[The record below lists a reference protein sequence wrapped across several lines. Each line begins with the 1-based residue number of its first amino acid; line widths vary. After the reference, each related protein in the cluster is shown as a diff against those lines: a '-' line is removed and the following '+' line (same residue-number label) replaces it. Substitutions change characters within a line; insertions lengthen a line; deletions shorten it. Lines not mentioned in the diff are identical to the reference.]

1 MALSAGD
8 DGWIT
13 LSGTDGTTVHVR
25 AQRRG
30 SRTMITDIYLHTADG
45 ITPAAVRGVSISRL
59 EAELNLLRSPR
70 HSVPTS
76 QTPTLTAIFD
86 AARAEDDGTP
96 EPTLSELRSRAP
108 ITTVDERPSRPRL
121 SRPGKEGPDE
131 FYALV
136 ARAYAEYAPRTRAPA
151 KEIAA
156 EAGTPISAAHR
167 WIREA
172 RRRGFL
178 PPAQKGRAG

>member
-25 AQRRG
+25 AQRHG

-59 EAELNLLRSPR
+59 EAELNLLCSPR
-70 HSVPTS
+70 PSVPAS

-86 AARAEDDGTP
+86 AARDEDDDIP
-96 EPTLSELRSRAP
+96 EPTLAQLRSRAP
-108 ITTVDERPSRPRL
+108 NTTLDEGSSRARL
-121 SRPGKEGPDE
+121 GRPGKEGPDE
-131 FYALV
+131 FYELV
-136 ARAYAEYAPRTRAPA
+136 AQAYAEYAPRTRAPA
-151 KEIAA
+151 KEIAT
-156 EAGTPISAAHR
+156 EAGAPISAAHR

-178 PPAQKGRAG
+178 PPARKGKAG

>member
-1 MALSAGD
+1 MALSAGG

-30 SRTMITDIYLHTADG
+30 ARTMITDIYLHTADG

-59 EAELNLLRSPR
+59 EAELNLAMSPR
-70 HSVPTS
+70 PSVAS
-76 QTPTLTAIFD
+76 SEIPTLTAIYD
-86 AARAEDDGTP
+86 AARDEHDSGP
-96 EPTLSELRSRAP
+96 EPTLAALRARTP
-108 ITTVDERPSRPRL
+108 VDVSDEQQPRPRL
-121 SRPGKEGPDE
+121 GRPGKDGSDE
-131 FYALV
+131 FYELV
-136 ARAYAEYAPRTRAPA
+136 AQAYAEYAPRTRAPA
-151 KEIAA
+151 KEIAT
-156 EAGTPISAAHR
+156 EAGVPISAAHR

-178 PPAQKGRAG
+178 PPAQKGKAG